1 MRLPPFCKV
10 QYGGFI
16 MCKLLDYGLD
26 LLDDEEGLNYALD
39 KVGFDDDKEYSYT
52 WELVS
57 QLFEYPWIDGS
68 LTMNRYKAAE
78 EIEREYGFDSVI
90 QAFEDKGYT
99 SDFYKQL
106 YTEQVHIFLCE
117 CELEDKIDFYF
128 NADFYPDDKFN
139 FLSSLYAVGD
149 EYKLDGL
156 KNVCIQRAEKAG
168 FKDFKKIVKRG

>member
-1 MRLPPFCKV
+1 
-10 QYGGFI
+10 
-16 MCKLLDYGLD
+16 MCKLLDYGLE

-39 KVGFDDDKEYSYT
+39 EVGFDDDTEYSYT
-52 WELVS
+52 WELVG
-57 QLFEYPWIDGS
+57 QLFESAWLDGS
-68 LTMNRYKAAE
+68 LTFSTLQAE
-78 EIEREYGFDSVI
+78 KDINEEYDFCQI
-90 QAFEDKGYT
+90 LQAFEDRGYT
-99 SDFYKQL
+99 SEFYKKL

-139 FLSSLYAVGD
+139 FLASLYAVGD

-156 KNVCIQRAEKAG
+156 KEVCIQRAEKAG

>member
-39 KVGFDDDKEYSYT
+39 EVGFDDDVEYSYT

-78 EIEREYGFDSVI
+78 EVEREYGFDCAI
-90 QAFEDKGYT
+90 QAFEDRGYT
-99 SDFYKQL
+99 SEFYRQL
-106 YTEQVHIFLCE
+106 SMEQVHIFLCE

-128 NADFYPDDKFN
+128 NADFFSDDKEN
-139 FLSSLYAVGD
+139 FLHSLYAIGE
-149 EYKLDGL
+149 EYRLENL
-156 KNVCIQRAEKAG
+156 KNICIQRAKKAG
-168 FKDFKKIVKRG
+168 FKDFEKVVKRG

>member
-1 MRLPPFCKV
+1 
-10 QYGGFI
+10 
-16 MCKLLDYGLD
+16 MCKLLDYGLE

-39 KVGFDDDKEYSYT
+39 KVGFDDDKDYSYT

-78 EIEREYGFDSVI
+78 EIEQEYGFDSVI
-90 QAFEDKGYT
+90 QAFEDRGYT
-99 SDFYKQL
+99 SEFYKKL

-128 NADFYPDDKFN
+128 DEDFYSTDKEN
-139 FLSSLYAVGD
+139 FIASLYAVGD

-156 KNVCIQRAEKAG
+156 KEVCIQRAKKAG
-168 FKDFKKIVKRG
+168 FKDFEKVVKRG

>member
-1 MRLPPFCKV
+1 
-10 QYGGFI
+10 
-16 MCKLLDYGLD
+16 MCNLLDYELD

-39 KVGFDDDKEYSYT
+39 EVGFDDDTEYSYT

-57 QLFEYPWIDGS
+57 QLFKYAWMDGS
-68 LTMNRYKAAE
+68 IAFNRYKAAE

-99 SDFYKQL
+99 SEFYKQL

-139 FLSSLYAVGD
+139 FLASLYAVGD

-156 KNVCIQRAEKAG
+156 KEVCIQRAEKAG

>member
-1 MRLPPFCKV
+1 MEV
-10 QYGGFI
+10 FI
-16 MCKLLDYGLD
+16 MCKLLDYGLE

-39 KVGFDDDKEYSYT
+39 KVGFDDDKDYSYT

-78 EIEREYGFDSVI
+78 EVEREYGFDCAI

-99 SDFYKQL
+99 LEFYRQL
-106 YTEQVHIFLCE
+106 SMEQVHIFLCE

-139 FLSSLYAVGD
+139 FLASLYAVGD

-156 KNVCIQRAEKAG
+156 KEVCIQRAEKAG

>member
-1 MRLPPFCKV
+1 
-10 QYGGFI
+10 

-26 LLDDEEGLNYALD
+26 
-39 KVGFDDDKEYSYT
+39 DDKDYSYT
-52 WELVS
+52 WELVG

-90 QAFEDKGYT
+90 QAFEDRGYT
-99 SDFYKQL
+99 SEFYKKL

-117 CELEDKIDFYF
+117 CELEDRINFYF
-128 NADFYPDDKFN
+128 NADFFPDDKFN
-139 FLSSLYAVGD
+139 FLASLYAIG
-149 EYKLDGL
+149 LDYGL
-156 KNVCIQRAEKAG
+156 ENLKEVCIQRAKKAG